1 MELTRAL
8 KPGFYA
14 VELNKTVWIIPNYY
28 QNLTPVGTGAYGT
41 VWSVCYFIGY
51 HPYPIN
57 FVLFEWTEDCSL
69 STS

>member
-41 VWSVCYFIGY
+41 VWLVYYFSVIFLI
-51 HPYPIN
+51 
-57 FVLFEWTEDCSL
+57 
-69 STS
+69 